1 MTDNAAFWEGIE
13 QAKQGDQAAAIACF
27 DQAIAADPH
36 WSEAYYRRGL
46 AYFDMGRL
54 QQAAFDYSRAIEL
67 ANDYQPALY
76 GRALVRVVLDHFDGA
91 LDDLASLLQLNPQN
105 PAAHQLKATAL
116 RKRGDLAA
124 AIVSLRK
131 ATELYLDRRDPVGAR
146 QCLDLLKQLQP
157 NASPPV
163 LTEPLPPFNAPPTLA
178 SLQTTATGT
187 SSTGASSTG
196 TSNTGTPNAGTPVG
210 AMMRPEAFY
219 AQALNRAE
227 SGDVQGAIAELD
239 WALKLDP
246 QDPKALAC
254 RAAVRIKQG
263 NWQGAIADCNRAIQ
277 GGGADATLYR
287 YRARARLEMGD
298 RAGALTDLDQALAQ
312 DDQNPLLWLARGDA
326 QQALGN
332 YSAAIGD
339 YNQALELGGDRPA
352 ILLLRAQAAVRQEN
366 LKQAIEDYQTAA
378 SLFCDRNDWERYRAT
393 LEQLKMLQQ
402 PVNLSPGLPQKSQN
416 PLWQRL
422 LGRVGGQEAIAQT
435 LLDRARDHYPNMD
448 EDWYLEK
455 VLYDLERDD
464 LPED

>member
-1 MTDNAAFWEGIE
+1 
-13 QAKQGDQAAAIACF
+13 
-27 DQAIAADPH
+27 
-36 WSEAYYRRGL
+36 
-46 AYFDMGRL
+46 
-54 QQAAFDYSRAIEL
+54 
-67 ANDYQPALY
+67 
-76 GRALVRVVLDHFDGA
+76 
-91 LDDLASLLQLNPQN
+91 
-105 PAAHQLKATAL
+105 
-116 RKRGDLAA
+116 
-124 AIVSLRK
+124 
-131 ATELYLDRRDPVGAR
+131 
-146 QCLDLLKQLQP
+146 
-157 NASPPV
+157 
-163 LTEPLPPFNAPPTLA
+163 
-178 SLQTTATGT
+178 
-187 SSTGASSTG
+187 
-196 TSNTGTPNAGTPVG
+196 
-210 AMMRPEAFY
+210 
-219 AQALNRAE
+219 
-227 SGDVQGAIAELD
+227 VQGAIAELD

-298 RAGALTDLDQALAQ
+298 RAGALADLDQALAQ
-312 DDQNPLLWLARGDA
+312 DDQNPLLWMARGDA

-339 YNQALELGGDRPA
+339 YDRALELGGDRPA

-378 SLFCDRNDWERYRAT
+378 SLFCDRNDWERYRTT

-402 PVNLSPGLPQKSQN
+402 PVNLSPGLPQKAQN

-435 LLDRARDHYPNMD
+435 LLDRAREHYPNMD